1 MSSKDLVH
9 SSASSQS
16 CPEDRP
22 IFKSG
27 NSPLLS
33 SGKGR
38 EEEGSLCQDSQV
50 GKTLPRPLGVAAV
63 QSGYLLLKLIGRVP
77 VPEEP
82 TSAVGL
88 GLDQSCIL
96 QMDRVWSVCCP
107 STCGLSLMPVGHAA
121 RAEAFRSPG
130 WQLGQTTFLQN

>member
-1 MSSKDLVH
+1 MNSKDLVH
-9 SSASSQS
+9 SSASSQF

-50 GKTLPRPLGVAAV
+50 GKTLPSPLSCCGSVWV
-63 QSGYLLLKLIGRVP
+63 LIGRVP

-88 GLDQSCIL
+88 GLDQSCVL
-96 QMDRVWSVCCP
+96 QMDRVWSVCRP

-130 WQLGQTTFLQN
+130 WQLVQTTFLQN